1 MASAVTPT
9 LVLRE
14 NAGST
19 MLHIATFAGTTDDGD
34 TYVSGISDVVGFWGN
49 CTDDSTGATYNGVDI
64 SESSGTFTF
73 NLGEDNRSL
82 MLYVLSE
89 Q

>member
-1 MASAVTPT
+1 MGAITPSAT
-9 LVLRE
+9 LRE
-14 NAGST
+14 NAGSVL
-19 MLHIATFAGTTDDGD
+19 LHIFTFAATADDGD
-34 TYVSGISDVVGFWGN
+34 TYASGISDVVGFWGN
-49 CTDDSTGATYNGVDI
+49 CTDDPTGAANNGIDI

-73 NLGEDNRSL
+73 NLGEDDRSF